1 MSPKHG
7 HSLCIVKVVKV
18 RSYLECIRTGDLSK
32 SVYEYHLHIC
42 FRSLFVLLKGASKE
56 EAFRV
61 GREITEKV
69 TAMNPKP
76 VKLKFEK
83 VCIPSTASQLQ

>member
-1 MSPKHG
+1 
-7 HSLCIVKVVKV
+7 
-18 RSYLECIRTGDLSK
+18 
-32 SVYEYHLHIC
+32 
-42 FRSLFVLLKGASKE
+42 VLLKGASKE
-56 EAFRV
+56 EALRV